1 MLQREKKVKPFFSG
15 TIMENT
21 ARNREQSPKYKK
33 QKVTSLLEEKEV
45 KKHSNPWLSKH
56 KRLINAP
63 ATLSKADLAFSG
75 WPYQVKILLES
86 NEHKK
91 DAAAQLLIIRVLCTA
106 WGRAGTPIN
115 QCSEPP
121 DNCCS
126 DFGNQVLFLAKVS
139 AIWLHYINI
148 LKTK

>member
-1 MLQREKKVKPFFSG
+1 MILEREKRLNLSSG

-21 ARNREQSPKYKK
+21 ARNREQPPKYKK

-56 KRLINAP
+56 KQLINAP

-91 DAAAQLLIIRVLCTA
+91 DAAARLLIIRALCTA
-106 WGRAGTPIN
+106 RGRAGTPIN
-115 QCSEPP
+115 QCFEPP

-126 DFGNQVLFLAKVS
+126 NFGNQVLFLAKVS